1 MKTKPKIEID
11 LAKVEA
17 LAALGDTQEEIA
29 NALGISRTTLQSRI
43 RENELFKQAIKRGQQ
58 KGITQIE
65 NVLFKAARDGNM
77 TACIFYLKN
86 RCPERWNE
94 KSKLDISSSQPV
106 MLKVIDDLKK

>member
-11 LAKVEA
+11 LAKVEQ
-17 LAALGDTQEEIA
+17 LAAIGDTQEEIA
-29 NALGISRTTLQSRI
+29 RALGISIRTLQSRKKEVADFADALKRGKERGI
-43 RENELFKQAIKRGQQ
+43 RE
-58 KGITQIE
+58 IE
-65 NVLFKAARDGNM
+65 NVLFQAAQDGNM